1 MLGFLRMPELSKK
14 EIARIKEEVPIQIG
28 QRVAELRKLHD
39 LTQQQLGDLIGSDRQ
54 YVSRIERADV
64 SVSIQKLAIIA
75 KALDVSLSELCS
87 I

>member
-1 MLGFLRMPELSKK
+1 MSMLSKK
-14 EIARIKEEVPIQIG
+14 EIEKIKKEVPVQVG
-28 QRVAELRKLHD
+28 LRVAHLRKERN

-75 KALDVSLSELCS
+75 KALNVELMEICN
-87 I
+87 INY